1 MLILMTLSLSHS
13 DCALCSGA
21 GAAAAL
27 LVIFISSSA
36 ATLENIIQAYT
47 KKSSIKKIQ
56 DITLFYIISV
66 FFSHV
71 NDR

>member
-13 DCALCSGA
+13 DCTLCSGA
-21 GAAAAL
+21 DAAAAL